1 MSTADQLEVVNRKL
15 SSGGGGGA
23 EAVALAE
30 GGLVQGW
37 MKARR
42 LLVIVRSST
51 SHAVFVFHAKSLPLG
66 DETDIEVESVL
77 PIKHDFRYSRLRMPA
92 PARALLRFSS
102 LLSQVRNRLRRRSSC
117 QTGLQ
122 EPALV

>member
-1 MSTADQLEVVNRKL
+1 MTTADQLEVVNRKL

-42 LLVIVRSST
+42 LLVIVRSSA
-51 SHAVFVFHAKSLPLG
+51 SHAVFVFHSKTLPVG
-66 DETDIEVESVL
+66 NESDIEVESVL
-77 PIKHDFRYSRLRMPA
+77 PIKHDFKCVITCLHP
-92 PARALLRFSS
+92 LLNK
-102 LLSQVRNRLRRRSSC
+102 LI
-117 QTGLQ
+117 
-122 EPALV
+122 